1 VRPLARLAAI
11 YQLVER
17 THRSALEQTHAAL
30 QEVEATVAQQ
40 GAVEHAAR
48 LLAHTA
54 RTAAERHEGLLCE
67 SQRELALWN
76 LAALAPVREQRCALR
91 DAAEVDY
98 RNSLRDRH
106 QIDALIERTQ
116 IAAVRQQTRREQ
128 AVADDR
134 FLART
139 RWLSRVKRS

>member
-1 VRPLARLAAI
+1 VRPLARLAAL
-11 YQLVER
+11 YELVEQ
-17 THRSALEQTHAAL
+17 TQRSALEQAHAAL
-30 QEVEATVAQQ
+30 RVIETTVAEQ

-54 RTAAERHEGLLCE
+54 RSAAERHEGLLCE

-76 LAALAPVREQRCALR
+76 MAALASVREQRGALR

-98 RNSLRDRH
+98 RNSLRERG
-106 QIDALIERTQ
+106 QIDTLIERARL
-116 IAAVRQQTRREQ
+116 AAVLQQTRREQ
-128 AVADDR
+128 ADADDCY
-134 FLART
+134 LART

>member
-1 VRPLARLAAI
+1 VARLAAI
-11 YQLVER
+11 YRLVEQ
-17 THRSALEQTHAAL
+17 THCSALEQAHAGL
-30 QEVEATVAQQ
+30 REVEATVAQQ
-40 GAVEHAAR
+40 AAVEHSAR

-67 SQRELALWN
+67 SQRKLALWN
-76 LAALAPVREQRCALR
+76 LAALAPVRAQRGALR

-98 RNSLRDRH
+98 RSSLRERR
-106 QIDALIERTQ
+106 QIDTLIERAR

-128 AVADDR
+128 AEADDR
-134 FLART
+134 HLART